1 MDLSP
6 AEAELRERFFN
17 ALLQATFALKT
28 GPDPEVTLE
37 ALVEASALLKEHLE
51 RELEGLR
58 LEQAD

>member
-37 ALVEASALLKEHLE
+37 ALVEAAGMLRDHLE
-51 RELEGLR
+51 QELAELR
-58 LEQAD
+58 QEQAE